1 MTGKMT
7 TQSDS
12 PWSLLCIGAARS
24 LLPASFSRF
33 LESIWLNFI
42 ILFPYCSFFFNL
54 QTILPRGKKTWLG
67 QAMIFDSIVGVDPSS
82 FLFPLFYIFPF
93 FLLLFFFF
101 SLFFPFLCFLCPCIE
116 LAHFGPI
123 FSTKEYTFLHILIMP
138 SSIPQHYGFSGF
150 KCSKVFP

>member
-24 LLPASFSRF
+24 LLPVSFSRF

-42 ILFPYCSFFFNL
+42 ILFPYCSFFFNR

-101 SLFFPFLCFLCPCIE
+101 SLFFSLFMFSLSLYWTGSFWPNIFYQRIHFPSYPHNAFLYPTALWLFWIQ
-116 LAHFGPI
+116 
-123 FSTKEYTFLHILIMP
+123 M
-138 SSIPQHYGFSGF
+138 
-150 KCSKVFP
+150 